1 MIRLKRIFAMA
12 AAACALWSAH
22 AQDWLFEESEPAAV
36 DAPEAESAETFAET
50 DSTPAADDT
59 AETDSTPTADD
70 TAEPEQSDAAPEKET
85 EAPQKAVDEAEVY
98 RRRIKTRTFRLVYA
112 DAQAV
117 ADRFNATW
125 DGNWGTNWKV
135 KQIASAFPESN
146 AVMVTAPE
154 VILDACESVVREIDV
169 EVPQVYIEA
178 RFVSLNNSVMHKLGI
193 DWQSLEGTAIGAS
206 LEAGMDKRRLP
217 KSVSSYESRS
227 GSQYDYTQ
235 YNVSG
240 HKAES
245 TYFSGTLSMSD
256 LSVVL
261 SALEREND
269 VRIFSNPKIIVSSG
283 KKAVVDMT
291 EKYPNVAVSAKRT
304 TTSATANSLDL
315 DMKLAA
321 IPGEDKFMFAKEAFF
336 SWGISL
342 EVTPRIGTNGLIS
355 VQIVPTISDCTD
367 FVTAGAG
374 AANSSNDS
382 VPYSRYPI
390 LDVQRLVTE
399 FSMSSGTTAVIGGLS
414 KTVEESVDSGI
425 PWLRDIPWIGN
436 KLFGGKSRQKVQKEI
451 LVFVS
456 VGLAS
461 PTGMVT
467 DVGLPKNAVL
477 GRDYTEGVR
486 LEPGDR
492 KSSGGLHSLDLRDL
506 TEQQADPAWTNMESR
521 TTFILPR
528 NRFL

>member
-1 MIRLKRIFAMA
+1 MKFSRFEIYALA
-12 AAACALWSAH
+12 AALSLCTA
-22 AQDWLFEESEPAAV
+22 AQDEPVPEDFVQGDAETLFSTEAEEAENADTPAVAENV
-36 DAPEAESAETFAET
+36 DTDTPADTPAKEDDAEEAESLLR
-50 DSTPAADDT
+50 
-59 AETDSTPTADD
+59 
-70 TAEPEQSDAAPEKET
+70 
-85 EAPQKAVDEAEVY
+85 AVDDAESY

-135 KQIASAFPESN
+135 KQIASAFPEAN
-146 AVMVTAPE
+146 AVMVTAPQ
-154 VILDACESVVREIDV
+154 VILDACEGVVKEIDI

-193 DWQSLEGTAIGAS
+193 DWQSFEGMAGAAS
-206 LEAGMDKRRLP
+206 LEAGLDKRRLP
-217 KSVSSYESRS
+217 KGVSSYESRS

-240 HKAES
+240 QKANS
-245 TYFSGTLSMSD
+245 SYFAGTLSLSD
-256 LSVVL
+256 LSMVL

-315 DMKLAA
+315 DMKLAS

-374 AANSSNDS
+374 AANSNNDS
-382 VPYSRYPI
+382 VPYSKYPI

-399 FSMSSGTTAVIGGLS
+399 FSMASGTTAVIGGLS

-436 KLFGGKSRQKVQKEI
+436 KLFGDKSRQKVQKEI

-461 PTGMVT
+461 PSGMAN
-467 DVGLPKNAVL
+467 DVGLPKNAIL
-477 GRDYTEGVR
+477 GREYTEGR
-486 LEPGDR
+486 RAEPGER
-492 KSSGGLHSLDLRDL
+492 RSSSGGLHSLDLRDL
-506 TEQQADPAWTNMESR
+506 TEQQADPASTNTEAR
-521 TTFILPR
+521 TSFIWPHGA
-528 NRFL
+528 F